1 MPRYRFEA
9 LTYAGKS
16 ERGSVEGESVRA
28 VRQALMA
35 KQLVPITI
43 DLEAEWAKQPFWTKW
58 LSKNKPLSRADLA
71 IITKQLAIL
80 VRSGV
85 QIDEA
90 LSVLAEEA
98 SQAHIKAVLQSVVS
112 ELRAGLPLSR
122 AIAGQPLS
130 FDPLYQ
136 GVVGA
141 AEQSGKMGQVLTQ
154 LAEFLEKR
162 QALKQQ
168 AMGALAY
175 PAMLTGVAFMIVLFL
190 MTYVVPQIARVFQSS
205 KQVLPF
211 STRFILG
218 LSDFLMNWGWL
229 LLIMIVAAIFY
240 SRRALAKE
248 DIRLKVDRAL
258 LNMPLLGPLL
268 LGFETARFAN
278 TMAMLVS
285 ANVPIL
291 TALHSARST
300 LSNSVLKAAIDSTED
315 RLREG
320 VSLARALG
328 SQGVFSPILIH
339 LIRSGE
345 ASGKLAEMLK
355 YGAENAELESEQ
367 KTKIFTSLLEPLLIL
382 VMGLMVL
389 GIVMAVMQPILE
401 MNSGIR

>member
-16 ERGSVEGESVRA
+16 ERGSVEAESTRA
-28 VRQALMA
+28 VRQTLMA
-35 KQLVPITI
+35 KQLVPVTI
-43 DLEAEWAKQPFWTKW
+43 ELETEWGQKPFWTKW
-58 LSKNKPLSRADLA
+58 FSQNKPLSRADLA
-71 IITKQLAIL
+71 VITKQVAIL

-90 LSVLAEEA
+90 LTVLAEET
-98 SQAHIKAVLQSVVS
+98 SQAHVKTVLQAVIS

-122 AIAGQPLS
+122 AIAGQPQS

-162 QALKQQ
+162 QALKQK

-175 PAMLTGVAFMIVLFL
+175 PIMLTGVAFMIVLFL

-211 STRFILG
+211 STRFILA
-218 LSDFLMNWGWL
+218 LSDFMVNWGWL
-229 LLIMIVAAIFY
+229 LLALIVAGFFY
-240 SRRALAKE
+240 GRRALAKE
-248 DIRLKVDRAL
+248 DIRLKFDRIL
-258 LNMPLLGPLL
+258 LNLPLLGPLL

-300 LSNSVLKAAIDSTED
+300 LSNSVLRAAIDSTEI

-320 VSLARALG
+320 ATLARALG

-345 ASGKLAEMLK
+345 ASGKLGEMLK

-382 VMGLMVL
+382 VMGLIVL

-401 MNSGIR
+401 MNSGVR

>member
-16 ERGSVEGESVRA
+16 ERGSVEAESTRA
-28 VRQALMA
+28 VRQTLMA
-35 KQLVPITI
+35 KQLVPVTI
-43 DLEAEWAKQPFWTKW
+43 ELETEWGQKPFWNKW
-58 LSKNKPLSRADLA
+58 FSQNKPLSRADLA
-71 IITKQLAIL
+71 VITKQIAIL

-90 LSVLAEEA
+90 LSVLAEET
-98 SQAHIKAVLQSVVS
+98 SQAHVKTVLQAVVS

-122 AIAGQPLS
+122 AIAGQPQS

-162 QALKQQ
+162 QALKQK

-175 PAMLTGVAFMIVLFL
+175 PVMLTGVAFMIVLFL

-211 STRFILG
+211 STRFILA
-218 LSDFLMNWGWL
+218 LSDFMVNWGWL
-229 LLIMIVAAIFY
+229 LMAIIVAGFFY
-240 SRRALAKE
+240 GRRALAKE
-248 DIRLKVDRAL
+248 DIRLKFDRIL
-258 LNMPLLGPLL
+258 LNLPLLGPLL

-300 LSNSVLKAAIDSTED
+300 LSNSVLRVAIDSTEI

-320 VSLARALG
+320 ATLARALG

-345 ASGKLAEMLK
+345 ASGKLGEMLK

-401 MNSGIR
+401 MNSGVR

>member
-35 KQLVPITI
+35 KQLVPVTI
-43 DLEAEWAKQPFWTKW
+43 DLETEWGKKRFWNKW
-58 LSKNKPLSRADLA
+58 FSENKPLSRADLA
-71 IITKQLAIL
+71 IITKQVAIL

-98 SQAHIKAVLQSVVS
+98 SQAHVKTVLQAVVA
-112 ELRAGLPLSR
+112 ELRAGLPLSK

-130 FDPLYQ
+130 FDSLYQ

-162 QALKQQ
+162 QALKNK

-190 MTYVVPQIARVFQSS
+190 MTYVVPQIARVFQSA
-205 KQVLPF
+205 KQALPF

-218 LSDFLMNWGWL
+218 LSEFIVNWGWL
-229 LLIMIVAAIFY
+229 LVILIAAGIFY
-240 SRRALAKE
+240 GRRALAKE
-248 DIRLKVDRAL
+248 DFRLKVDRAL

-291 TALHSARST
+291 TALHSARGT
-300 LSNSVLKAAIDSTED
+300 LGNSVLRAAIDSTEV

-320 VSLARALG
+320 TSLSRALG

-355 YGAENAELESEQ
+355 YGAENASQ
-367 KTKIFTSLLEPLLIL
+367 KLKSKVEANYL
-382 VMGLMVL
+382 
-389 GIVMAVMQPILE
+389 
-401 MNSGIR
+401 S

>member
-1 MPRYRFEA
+1 MPRYQFEA

-16 ERGSVEGESVRA
+16 ERGSVEGESERA

-35 KQLVPITI
+35 KQLVPVTVE
-43 DLEAEWAKQPFWTKW
+43 LETEWSKQHFWSRW
-58 LSKNKPLSRADLA
+58 SSENKPLSRADLA
-71 IITKQLAIL
+71 LITKQVAIL

-90 LSVLAEEA
+90 LSVLAEETT
-98 SQAHIKAVLQSVVS
+98 QTHVKRVLQELVS
-112 ELRAGLPLSR
+112 ELRAGLPLSA
-122 AIAGQPLS
+122 AIAGQPQS

-162 QALKQQ
+162 QALKSK

-190 MTYVVPQIARVFQSS
+190 MTYVVPQIARVFQSTRQS
-205 KQVLPF
+205 LPF

-218 LSDFLMNWGWL
+218 LSEFLVDWAWL
-229 LLIMIVAAIFY
+229 LAIVIVLIIFY
-240 SRRALAKE
+240 ARRALAKE
-248 DIRLKVDRAL
+248 EFRLKVDRVL
-258 LNMPLLGPLL
+258 LNLPVLGPLL

-291 TALHSARST
+291 TALRSARST
-300 LSNSVLKAAIDSTED
+300 LSNSVLRLAIDLTEV

-320 VSLARALG
+320 TSLARALG

-401 MNSGIR
+401 MNTGIR

>member
-35 KQLVPITI
+35 KQLVPVTI
-43 DLEAEWAKQPFWTKW
+43 DLETEWGKQRFWNKW
-58 LSKNKPLSRADLA
+58 FSENKPLSRADLA
-71 IITKQLAIL
+71 LITKQVAIL

-98 SQAHIKAVLQSVVS
+98 SQAHVKTVLQAVVA
-112 ELRAGLPLSR
+112 ELRAGLPLSK

-154 LAEFLEKR
+154 LADFLEKR
-162 QALKQQ
+162 QALKNK

-190 MTYVVPQIARVFQSS
+190 MTYVVPQIARVFQST
-205 KQVLPF
+205 KQALPF

-218 LSDFLMNWGWL
+218 LSEFIVNWGWL
-229 LLIMIVAAIFY
+229 LVILVAAAIFY
-240 SRRALAKE
+240 GRRALAKE

-258 LNMPLLGPLL
+258 LNAPLLGPLL

-300 LSNSVLKAAIDSTED
+300 LANSVLRAAIDSTEV

-320 VSLARALG
+320 TSLSRALG

-345 ASGKLAEMLK
+345 ASGKLDEMLK

-382 VMGLMVL
+382 AMGLMVL

-401 MNSGIR
+401 MNSGVR

>member
-35 KQLVPITI
+35 KQLVPVTI
-43 DLEAEWAKQPFWTKW
+43 DLEIEWGKQHFWNKW
-58 LSKNKPLSRADLA
+58 FSENKPLSRAELA
-71 IITKQLAIL
+71 IITKQVAIL
-80 VRSGV
+80 VKSGV

-98 SQAHIKAVLQSVVS
+98 SQAHVKTVLQSVVA
-112 ELRAGLPLSR
+112 ELRSGLPLSK

-162 QALKQQ
+162 QALKQK
-168 AMGALAY
+168 AMAALAY
-175 PAMLTGVAFMIVLFL
+175 PAMLTGVAFMIIFFL
-190 MTYVVPQIARVFQSS
+190 MTYVVPQIARVFQST
-205 KQVLPF
+205 KQALPF

-218 LSDFLMNWGWL
+218 LSEFTVNWGWL
-229 LLIMIVAAIFY
+229 VAVFIAAGIFY
-240 SRRALAKE
+240 GRRALAKE
-248 DIRLKVDRAL
+248 EIRLKVDRAL

-300 LSNSVLKAAIDSTED
+300 LGNSVLRTAIDSTEVK
-315 RLREG
+315 LREG
-320 VSLARALG
+320 TSLSRALG

-382 VMGLMVL
+382 AMGLMVL

-401 MNSGIR
+401 MNSGVR

>member
-16 ERGSVEGESVRA
+16 ERGSVEAESTRA
-28 VRQALMA
+28 VRQTLMA
-35 KQLVPITI
+35 KQLVPVTI
-43 DLEAEWAKQPFWTKW
+43 ELETEWGQKPFWTKW
-58 LSKNKPLSRADLA
+58 LSQNKPLSRADLA
-71 IITKQLAIL
+71 VITKQVAIL

-90 LSVLAEEA
+90 LSVLAEET
-98 SQAHIKAVLQSVVS
+98 SQANVKIVLQAVVS

-122 AIAGQPLS
+122 AIAGQPQS

-162 QALKQQ
+162 QALKQK

-175 PAMLTGVAFMIVLFL
+175 PIMLTGVAFMIILFL

-205 KQVLPF
+205 KQALPF
-211 STRFILG
+211 STRFILA
-218 LSDFLMNWGWL
+218 LSDFMVNWGWL
-229 LLIMIVAAIFY
+229 LLAIIVAGFFY
-240 SRRALAKE
+240 GRRALAKE
-248 DIRLKVDRAL
+248 EVRLRFDRIL
-258 LNMPLLGPLL
+258 LNLPLLGPLL

-291 TALHSARST
+291 TALHSARGT
-300 LSNSVLKAAIDSTED
+300 LSNSVLRAAIDSTEI

-320 VSLARALG
+320 ATLARALG

-345 ASGKLAEMLK
+345 ASGKLGEMLK

-401 MNSGIR
+401 MNSGVR

>member
-43 DLEAEWAKQPFWTKW
+43 DLEAEWAKHPFWTKW

-162 QALKQQ
+162 QALKQK

>member
-16 ERGSVEGESVRA
+16 ERGSVEAESTRA
-28 VRQALMA
+28 VRQTLMA
-35 KQLVPITI
+35 KQLVPVTI
-43 DLEAEWAKQPFWTKW
+43 ELETEWGQKPFWNKW
-58 LSKNKPLSRADLA
+58 FSQNKPLSRADLA
-71 IITKQLAIL
+71 VITKQVAIL

-90 LSVLAEEA
+90 LSVLAEET
-98 SQAHIKAVLQSVVS
+98 SQAHVKTVLQAVVS

-122 AIAGQPLS
+122 AIAGQPQS

-162 QALKQQ
+162 QALKQK

-175 PAMLTGVAFMIVLFL
+175 PIMLTGVAFMIVLFL

-211 STRFILG
+211 STRFILT
-218 LSDFLMNWGWL
+218 LSDFMVNWGWL
-229 LLIMIVAAIFY
+229 LLAAIVAGFFY
-240 SRRALAKE
+240 ARRALAKE
-248 DIRLKVDRAL
+248 EVRLKFDRIL
-258 LNMPLLGPLL
+258 LNLPLLGPLL

-300 LSNSVLKAAIDSTED
+300 LSNSVLRAAIDSTEI

-320 VSLARALG
+320 ATLARALG

-401 MNSGIR
+401 MNSGVR

>member
-16 ERGSVEGESVRA
+16 EHGSVEGESVRSI
-28 VRQALMA
+28 RQALMA
-35 KQLVPITI
+35 RQLVPVTI
-43 DLEAEWAKQPFWTKW
+43 DLEAEWSKQRFWNKW
-58 LSKNKPLSRADLA
+58 FSETKPLSRAELA
-71 IITKQLAIL
+71 ILTKQVAIL

-85 QIDEA
+85 PIDEA
-90 LSVLAEEA
+90 LSVLAEET
-98 SQAHIKAVLQSVVS
+98 SQAHVKTVLHAIIV
-112 ELRAGLPLSR
+112 ELREGLPLSK

-130 FDPLYQ
+130 FDSLYQ

-162 QALKQQ
+162 QALKQK
-168 AMGALAY
+168 ALSSLAY

-190 MTYVVPQIARVFQSS
+190 MTYVVPQIARVFQST
-205 KQVLPF
+205 KQALPF

-218 LSDFLMNWGWL
+218 LSDFLVNWGWL
-229 LLIMIVAAIFY
+229 MVVLIAAVIFY
-240 SRRALAKE
+240 GRRALAKE
-248 DIRLKVDRAL
+248 EIRLKVDRAL
-258 LNMPLLGPLL
+258 LNLPLLGPLL
-268 LGFETARFAN
+268 LGFETARFAS

-300 LSNSVLKAAIDSTED
+300 LGNSVLRAAIDSTEV

-320 VSLARALG
+320 TSLARALG

>member
-16 ERGSVEGESVRA
+16 ERGSVEAESTRV
-28 VRQALMA
+28 VRQTLMA
-35 KQLVPITI
+35 KQLVPVTI
-43 DLEAEWAKQPFWTKW
+43 ELETEWGQKPFWTKW
-58 LSKNKPLSRADLA
+58 FSQNKPLSRADLA
-71 IITKQLAIL
+71 VITKQVAIL

-90 LSVLAEEA
+90 LSVLAEET
-98 SQAHIKAVLQSVVS
+98 SQAHVKTVLQAVVS

-122 AIAGQPLS
+122 AIAGQPQS

-162 QALKQQ
+162 QALKQK

-175 PAMLTGVAFMIVLFL
+175 PIMLTGVAFMIVLFL

-205 KQVLPF
+205 KQALPF
-211 STRFILG
+211 STRFILA
-218 LSDFLMNWGWL
+218 LSDFMVNWGWL
-229 LLIMIVAAIFY
+229 LLAVIVAGFFY
-240 SRRALAKE
+240 GRRALAKE
-248 DIRLKVDRAL
+248 DIRLKFDRIL
-258 LNMPLLGPLL
+258 LNLPLLGPLL

-300 LSNSVLKAAIDSTED
+300 LSNSVLRVAIDSTEI

-320 VSLARALG
+320 ATLARALG

-345 ASGKLAEMLK
+345 ASGKLGEMLK

-367 KTKIFTSLLEPLLIL
+367 KTKIFTSLLDPLLIL

-401 MNSGIR
+401 MNSGVR

>member
-9 LTYAGKS
+9 LSYAGKS

-35 KQLVPITI
+35 KQLVPVTI
-43 DLEAEWAKQPFWTKW
+43 ELETEWGKQRFWNKW
-58 LSKNKPLSRADLA
+58 FSENKPLSRADLA
-71 IITKQLAIL
+71 MITKQVAIL

-98 SQAHIKAVLQSVVS
+98 SQAHVKTVLQAVVA
-112 ELRAGLPLSR
+112 ELRAGLPLSK
-122 AIAGQPLS
+122 AIAGQPES
-130 FDPLYQ
+130 FDSLYQ

-162 QALKQQ
+162 QALRQK

-190 MTYVVPQIARVFQSS
+190 MTYVVPQIARVFQST
-205 KQVLPF
+205 KQALPF

-218 LSDFLMNWGWL
+218 LSEFIVNWGWL
-229 LLIMIVAAIFY
+229 VVVLVAAGIFY
-240 SRRALAKE
+240 GRRALAKE

-258 LNMPLLGPLL
+258 LNAPLLGPLL

-300 LSNSVLKAAIDSTED
+300 LGNSVLRAAIDSTEV

-320 VSLARALG
+320 TSLSRALG

-382 VMGLMVL
+382 AMGLMVL

-401 MNSGIR
+401 MNSGVR

>member
-16 ERGSVEGESVRA
+16 ERGSVEAESTRV
-28 VRQALMA
+28 VRQTLMA
-35 KQLVPITI
+35 KQLVPVTI
-43 DLEAEWAKQPFWTKW
+43 ELETEWGQKPFWNKW
-58 LSKNKPLSRADLA
+58 FSQNKPLSRADLA
-71 IITKQLAIL
+71 VITKQVAIL

-90 LSVLAEEA
+90 LSVLAEET
-98 SQAHIKAVLQSVVS
+98 SQAHVKTVLQAVVS

-122 AIAGQPLS
+122 AIAGQPQS

-162 QALKQQ
+162 QALKQK

-175 PAMLTGVAFMIVLFL
+175 PVMLTGVAFMIVLFL

-205 KQVLPF
+205 KQALPF
-211 STRFILG
+211 STRFILA
-218 LSDFLMNWGWL
+218 LSDFMVNWGWL
-229 LLIMIVAAIFY
+229 LLALIVAGFFY
-240 SRRALAKE
+240 GRRALAKE
-248 DIRLKVDRAL
+248 DVRLKFDRIL
-258 LNMPLLGPLL
+258 LNLPLLGPLL

-300 LSNSVLKAAIDSTED
+300 LSNSVLRVAIDSTEI

-320 VSLARALG
+320 ATLARALG

-345 ASGKLAEMLK
+345 ASGKLGEMLK

-401 MNSGIR
+401 MNSGVR

>member
-16 ERGSVEGESVRA
+16 ESGSVEGESVRA

-35 KQLVPITI
+35 KQLVPVTI
-43 DLEAEWAKQPFWTKW
+43 DLETEWGKQRFWNKW
-58 LSKNKPLSRADLA
+58 FSENKPLSRADLTL
-71 IITKQLAIL
+71 ITKQVAIL

-98 SQAHIKAVLQSVVS
+98 SQAHVKTVLQAVVA
-112 ELRAGLPLSR
+112 ELRAGLPLSK

-162 QALKQQ
+162 QALKNK

-190 MTYVVPQIARVFQSS
+190 MTYVVPQIARVFQST
-205 KQVLPF
+205 KQALPF

-218 LSDFLMNWGWL
+218 LSEFIVNWGWL
-229 LLIMIVAAIFY
+229 LVILVAAAIFY
-240 SRRALAKE
+240 GRRALAKE

-258 LNMPLLGPLL
+258 LNAPLLGPLL

-300 LSNSVLKAAIDSTED
+300 LGNSVLRVAIDSTEV

-320 VSLARALG
+320 TSLSRALG

-345 ASGKLAEMLK
+345 ASGKLDEMLK

-382 VMGLMVL
+382 AMGLMVL

-401 MNSGIR
+401 MNSGVR

>member
-35 KQLVPITI
+35 KQLVPVTI
-43 DLEAEWAKQPFWTKW
+43 DLEAEWGKQPFWTKW

-98 SQAHIKAVLQSVVS
+98 SQIHIKAVLQSVVS

-162 QALKQQ
+162 QALKQK

-218 LSDFLMNWGWL
+218 LSEFIMNWGWL
-229 LLIMIVAAIFY
+229 IAILIAAGIFY
-240 SRRALAKE
+240 GRRALAKE

-258 LNMPLLGPLL
+258 LNLPLLGPLL

-401 MNSGIR
+401 MNSGVR

>member
-16 ERGSVEGESVRA
+16 ERGSVEAESTRV
-28 VRQALMA
+28 VRQTLMA
-35 KQLVPITI
+35 KQLVPVTI
-43 DLEAEWAKQPFWTKW
+43 ELETEWGQKPFWNKW
-58 LSKNKPLSRADLA
+58 FSQNKPLSRADLA
-71 IITKQLAIL
+71 VITKQVAIL

-90 LSVLAEEA
+90 LSVLAEET
-98 SQAHIKAVLQSVVS
+98 SQAHVKTVLQAVVS

-122 AIAGQPLS
+122 AIAGQPQS

-162 QALKQQ
+162 QALKQK

-175 PAMLTGVAFMIVLFL
+175 PIMLTGVAFMIVLFL

-205 KQVLPF
+205 KQALPF
-211 STRFILG
+211 STRFILT
-218 LSDFLMNWGWL
+218 LSDFMVNWGWL
-229 LLIMIVAAIFY
+229 LLALIVAGFFY
-240 SRRALAKE
+240 GRRALAKE
-248 DIRLKVDRAL
+248 DIRLKFDRIL
-258 LNMPLLGPLL
+258 LNLPLLGPLL

-300 LSNSVLKAAIDSTED
+300 LSNSVLRVAIDSTEI

-320 VSLARALG
+320 ATLARALG

-345 ASGKLAEMLK
+345 ASGKLGEMLK

-401 MNSGIR
+401 MNSGVR

>member
-35 KQLVPITI
+35 KQLVPVAIEPET
-43 DLEAEWAKQPFWTKW
+43 EWGRQAFWSKW
-58 LSKNKPLSRADLA
+58 LSKNKPLSSADLA
-71 IITKQLAIL
+71 MITKQVAIL

-98 SQAHIKAVLQSVVS
+98 SQAHIKAVLQSVVT

-130 FDPLYQ
+130 FDALYQ

-162 QALKQQ
+162 QTLKQK
-168 AMGALAY
+168 AIGALAY

-211 STRFILG
+211 STRFIMG
-218 LSDFLMNWGWL
+218 FSDFLMNWGWL
-229 LLIMIVAAIFY
+229 LLILIVAAIFY

-248 DIRLKVDRAL
+248 EVRLKVDRTL
-258 LNMPLLGPLL
+258 LNLPLLGPLL

-285 ANVPIL
+285 ANLPIL

-300 LSNSVLKAAIDSTED
+300 LSNSVLKAAIDSTEL

-320 VSLARALG
+320 TSLARALG

-382 VMGLMVL
+382 FMGLMVL

-401 MNSGIR
+401 MNSGVR

>member
-9 LTYAGKS
+9 LSYAGKS

-35 KQLVPITI
+35 KQLVPVTI
-43 DLEAEWAKQPFWTKW
+43 ELETEWGKQRFWNKW
-58 LSKNKPLSRADLA
+58 FSENKPLSRADLA
-71 IITKQLAIL
+71 MITKQVAIL

-98 SQAHIKAVLQSVVS
+98 SQAHVKTVLQAVVA
-112 ELRAGLPLSR
+112 ELRAGLPLSK
-122 AIAGQPLS
+122 AIAGQPES
-130 FDPLYQ
+130 FDSLYQ

-162 QALKQQ
+162 QALKQK

-190 MTYVVPQIARVFQSS
+190 MTYVVPQIARVFQST
-205 KQVLPF
+205 KQALPF

-218 LSDFLMNWGWL
+218 LSEFIVNWGWL
-229 LLIMIVAAIFY
+229 VVILVATGIFY
-240 SRRALAKE
+240 GRRALAKE

-258 LNMPLLGPLL
+258 LNAPLLGPLL

-300 LSNSVLKAAIDSTED
+300 LGNSVLRAAIDSTEV

-320 VSLARALG
+320 TSLSRALG

-382 VMGLMVL
+382 AMGLMVL

-401 MNSGIR
+401 MNSGVR

>member
-35 KQLVPITI
+35 KQLVPVTI
-43 DLEAEWAKQPFWTKW
+43 DLETEWGKQRFWNKW
-58 LSKNKPLSRADLA
+58 FSENKPLSRADLA
-71 IITKQLAIL
+71 IITKQVAIL

-98 SQAHIKAVLQSVVS
+98 SQAHVKTVLQAVVA
-112 ELRAGLPLSR
+112 ELRAGLPLSK

-162 QALKQQ
+162 QALKQK

-205 KQVLPF
+205 KQALPF

-218 LSDFLMNWGWL
+218 LSEFIVNWGWL
-229 LLIMIVAAIFY
+229 LVILIAAAIFY
-240 SRRALAKE
+240 GRRALAKE

-258 LNMPLLGPLL
+258 LNAPLLGPLL

-278 TMAMLVS
+278 TMAMLVA

-300 LSNSVLKAAIDSTED
+300 LGNSVLRAAIDSTEV

-320 VSLARALG
+320 TSLSRALG

-382 VMGLMVL
+382 AMGLMVL

-401 MNSGIR
+401 MNSGVR

>member
-16 ERGSVEGESVRA
+16 ERGSVEAESTRA
-28 VRQALMA
+28 VRQTLMA
-35 KQLVPITI
+35 KQLVPVTI
-43 DLEAEWAKQPFWTKW
+43 ELETEWGQKPFWNKW
-58 LSKNKPLSRADLA
+58 FSQNKPLSRADLA
-71 IITKQLAIL
+71 VITKQIAIL

-90 LSVLAEEA
+90 LSVLAEET
-98 SQAHIKAVLQSVVS
+98 SQAHVKTVLQAVVS

-122 AIAGQPLS
+122 AIAGQPQS

-162 QALKQQ
+162 QALKQK

-175 PAMLTGVAFMIVLFL
+175 PVMLTGVAFMIVLFL

-211 STRFILG
+211 STRFILA
-218 LSDFLMNWGWL
+218 LSDFMVNWGWL
-229 LLIMIVAAIFY
+229 LLAIIVAGFFY
-240 SRRALAKE
+240 ARRALAKE
-248 DIRLKVDRAL
+248 EVRLKFDRIL
-258 LNMPLLGPLL
+258 LNLPLLGPLL

-300 LSNSVLKAAIDSTED
+300 LSNSVLRAAIDLTEI

-320 VSLARALG
+320 ATLARALG

-345 ASGKLAEMLK
+345 ASGKLGEMLK

-401 MNSGIR
+401 MNSGVR

>member
-1 MPRYRFEA
+1 MARYRFEA

-16 ERGSVEGESVRA
+16 ERGSVDGESARA

-35 KQLVPITI
+35 KQLVPVSIE
-43 DLEAEWAKQPFWTKW
+43 LETEWGKQRFWNKW
-58 LSKNKPLSRADLA
+58 FSENKPLSRADLTL
-71 IITKQLAIL
+71 ITKQVAIL

-85 QIDEA
+85 PIDET
-90 LSVLAEEA
+90 LSVLAEET
-98 SQAHIKAVLQSVVS
+98 SQAHVKAVLQGVVA
-112 ELRAGLPLSR
+112 ELRAGLPLSK
-122 AIAGQPLS
+122 AIAAQPLS

-162 QALKQQ
+162 QALKNK
-168 AMGALAY
+168 ALGALAY

-190 MTYVVPQIARVFQSS
+190 MTYVVPQIARVFQST
-205 KQVLPF
+205 KQALPF
-211 STRFILG
+211 STRFILA
-218 LSDFLMNWGWL
+218 LSEFLMNWGWL
-229 LLIMIVAAIFY
+229 LVAVLVGAFFY
-240 SRRALAKE
+240 IRRALANPE
-248 DIRLKVDRAL
+248 FRLKVDRAL
-258 LNMPLLGPLL
+258 LNLPLLGPLL

-278 TMAMLVS
+278 TMAMLVA

-291 TALHSARST
+291 TALHSARDT
-300 LSNSVLKAAIDSTED
+300 LNNTVLRAAIDSTEG

-320 VSLARALG
+320 TSLARALG

-367 KTKIFTSLLEPLLIL
+367 KTKIFTSLLEPIL
-382 VMGLMVL
+382 VLLMGLMVL

-401 MNSGIR
+401 MNSGVR

>member
-16 ERGSVEGESVRA
+16 ERGTIEGESVRA
-28 VRQALMA
+28 VRQVLMA
-35 KQLVPITI
+35 KQLVPVTI
-43 DLEAEWAKQPFWTKW
+43 DLEAEWGKQPFWNKW
-58 LSKNKPLSRADLA
+58 LSNNKPLSRADLA
-71 IITKQLAIL
+71 IITKQVAIL

-90 LSVLAEEA
+90 LSILADET
-98 SQAHIKAVLQSVVS
+98 SQVHVKTVLQSVVS

-162 QALKQQ
+162 QALKQK

-205 KQVLPF
+205 KQALPF

-218 LSDFLMNWGWL
+218 LSDFLVNWGWL
-229 LLIMIVAAIFY
+229 LLVMIVAAIFY

-248 DIRLKVDRAL
+248 EIRLKVDRAL
-258 LNMPLLGPLL
+258 LNLPLLGPLL

-291 TALHSARST
+291 TALHSARNT
-300 LSNSVLKAAIDSTED
+300 LSNSVLKAAIDSTEG

-320 VSLARALG
+320 TSLSRALG

-382 VMGLMVL
+382 AMGLMVL

-401 MNSGIR
+401 MNSGVR

>member
-35 KQLVPITI
+35 KQLVPVTI
-43 DLEAEWAKQPFWTKW
+43 DLETEWGKKRFWNKW
-58 LSKNKPLSRADLA
+58 FSENKPLSRADLA
-71 IITKQLAIL
+71 IITKQVAIL

-98 SQAHIKAVLQSVVS
+98 SQAHVKTVLQAVVA
-112 ELRAGLPLSR
+112 ELRAGLPLSK

-130 FDPLYQ
+130 FDSLYQ

-162 QALKQQ
+162 QALKNK

-190 MTYVVPQIARVFQSS
+190 MTYVVPQIARVFQSA
-205 KQVLPF
+205 KQALPF

-218 LSDFLMNWGWL
+218 LSEFIVNWGWL
-229 LLIMIVAAIFY
+229 LVILIAAGIFY
-240 SRRALAKE
+240 GRRALAKE
-248 DIRLKVDRAL
+248 DFRLKVDRAL

-300 LSNSVLKAAIDSTED
+300 LGNSVLRAAIDSTEV

-320 VSLARALG
+320 TSLSRALG

-382 VMGLMVL
+382 AMGLMVL

-401 MNSGIR
+401 MNSGVR

>member
-35 KQLVPITI
+35 KQLVPVTI
-43 DLEAEWAKQPFWTKW
+43 DLETEWGKQRFWNKW
-58 LSKNKPLSRADLA
+58 FSENKPLSRADLA
-71 IITKQLAIL
+71 IITKQVAIL

-98 SQAHIKAVLQSVVS
+98 SQAHVKTVLQAVVA
-112 ELRAGLPLSR
+112 ELRAGLPLSK

-162 QALKQQ
+162 QALKQK

-190 MTYVVPQIARVFQSS
+190 MTYVVPQIARVFQSTR
-205 KQVLPF
+205 QALPF

-218 LSDFLMNWGWL
+218 LSEFIVNWGWL
-229 LLIMIVAAIFY
+229 VAILIAAGIFY
-240 SRRALAKE
+240 GRRALAKE
-248 DIRLKVDRAL
+248 DFRLKVDRAL
-258 LNMPLLGPLL
+258 LNAPLLGPLL

-300 LSNSVLKAAIDSTED
+300 LGNSVLRAAIDSTEV

-320 VSLARALG
+320 TSLSRALG

-401 MNSGIR
+401 MNSGVR

>member
-35 KQLVPITI
+35 KQLVPVTI

-71 IITKQLAIL
+71 IITKQVAIL

-162 QALKQQ
+162 QALKQK

-175 PAMLTGVAFMIVLFL
+175 PVMLTGVAFMIVLFL

-205 KQVLPF
+205 KQALPF

-229 LLIMIVAAIFY
+229 LLIIIVAAIFY

-382 VMGLMVL
+382 LMGLMVL

-401 MNSGIR
+401 MNSGVR

>member
-16 ERGSVEGESVRA
+16 ERGTIEGDSVRA
-28 VRQALMA
+28 VRQVLMA
-35 KQLVPITI
+35 KQLVPVTI
-43 DLEAEWAKQPFWTKW
+43 DLEAEWGKQPFWNKW
-58 LSKNKPLSRADLA
+58 LSNNKPLSRADLA
-71 IITKQLAIL
+71 IITKQVAIL

-90 LSVLAEEA
+90 LSILADET
-98 SQAHIKAVLQSVVS
+98 SQVHVKTVLQSVVS

-162 QALKQQ
+162 QALKQK

-205 KQVLPF
+205 KQALPF

-218 LSDFLMNWGWL
+218 LSDFLVNWGWL
-229 LLIMIVAAIFY
+229 LLVMIVAATFY

-248 DIRLKVDRAL
+248 EVRLKVDRAL
-258 LNMPLLGPLL
+258 LNLPLLGPLL

-291 TALHSARST
+291 TALHSARNT
-300 LSNSVLKAAIDSTED
+300 LSNSVLKAAIDSTEV

-320 VSLARALG
+320 TSLSRALG

-401 MNSGIR
+401 MNSGVR

>member
-1 MPRYRFEA
+1 MPRYRFEV

-28 VRQALMA
+28 VRQLLMA
-35 KQLVPITI
+35 KQLVPVTI
-43 DLEAEWAKQPFWTKW
+43 ELETEWGKQPFWNKW
-58 LSKNKPLSRADLA
+58 FSENKPLSRADLTLV
-71 IITKQLAIL
+71 TKQVAIL

-90 LSVLAEEA
+90 LSVLAEET
-98 SQAHIKAVLQSVVS
+98 SQAHVKVVLQAVVS

-122 AIAGQPLS
+122 AIAGQPQS
-130 FDPLYQ
+130 FDSLYQ
-136 GVVGA
+136 GVVAA

-162 QALKQQ
+162 QALKQK

-190 MTYVVPQIARVFQSS
+190 MLYVVPQIARVFQSS

-211 STRFILG
+211 STRFILT
-218 LSDFLMNWGWL
+218 LSDFVVTWGWL
-229 LLIMIVAAIFY
+229 VTLLMITAIFY
-240 SRRALAKE
+240 GRYALAKE
-248 DIRLKVDRAL
+248 ETRLKADHIL
-258 LNMPLLGPLL
+258 LNLPFLGSLL

-291 TALHSARST
+291 TALHSARDT
-300 LSNSVLKAAIDSTED
+300 LSNTVLRRAIDQTEG

-320 VSLARALG
+320 TSLARALG
-328 SQGVFSPILIH
+328 SQGVFSPILVH

-367 KTKIFTSLLEPLLIL
+367 KTKIFTSLLEPSLIL
-382 VMGLMVL
+382 IMGLMVL

-401 MNSGIR
+401 MNTGVR

>member
-9 LTYAGKS
+9 LSYAGKS

-35 KQLVPITI
+35 KQLVPVTI
-43 DLEAEWAKQPFWTKW
+43 ELETEWGKQRFWNKW
-58 LSKNKPLSRADLA
+58 FSENKPLSRADLA
-71 IITKQLAIL
+71 MITKQVAIL

-98 SQAHIKAVLQSVVS
+98 SQAHVKTVLQAVVA
-112 ELRAGLPLSR
+112 ELRAGLPLSK
-122 AIAGQPLS
+122 AIAGQPES
-130 FDPLYQ
+130 FDSLYQ

-162 QALKQQ
+162 QALKQK

-190 MTYVVPQIARVFQSS
+190 MTYVVPQIARVFQST
-205 KQVLPF
+205 KQALPF

-218 LSDFLMNWGWL
+218 LSEFIVNWGWL
-229 LLIMIVAAIFY
+229 LVVLVAAGIFY
-240 SRRALAKE
+240 GRRALAKE

-258 LNMPLLGPLL
+258 LNAPLLGPLL

-300 LSNSVLKAAIDSTED
+300 LGNSVLRAAIDSTEV

-320 VSLARALG
+320 TSLSRALG

-382 VMGLMVL
+382 AMGLMVL

-401 MNSGIR
+401 MNSGVR

>member
-9 LTYAGKS
+9 LSYAGKS

-35 KQLVPITI
+35 KQLVPVTI
-43 DLEAEWAKQPFWTKW
+43 ELETEWGKQRFWNKW
-58 LSKNKPLSRADLA
+58 FSENKPLSRADLA
-71 IITKQLAIL
+71 MITKQVAIL

-98 SQAHIKAVLQSVVS
+98 SQAHVKTVLQAVVA
-112 ELRAGLPLSR
+112 ELRAGLPLSK
-122 AIAGQPLS
+122 AIAGQPES
-130 FDPLYQ
+130 FDSLYQ

-162 QALKQQ
+162 QALKQK

-190 MTYVVPQIARVFQSS
+190 MTYVVPQIARVFQST
-205 KQVLPF
+205 KQALPF

-218 LSDFLMNWGWL
+218 LSEFIVNWGWL
-229 LLIMIVAAIFY
+229 VVILVAAGIFY
-240 SRRALAKE
+240 GRRALAKE

-258 LNMPLLGPLL
+258 LNAPLLGPLL

-300 LSNSVLKAAIDSTED
+300 LGNSVLRAAIDSTEV

-320 VSLARALG
+320 TSLSRALG

-382 VMGLMVL
+382 AMGLMVL

-401 MNSGIR
+401 MNSGVR